1 MTCNSYTS
9 FNYYF
14 LGNENDIKEKAIIND
29 FNIDY
34 LELNK
39 LPINYIESNKSMN
52 LNKNIESLY
61 KEINNKSNNY
71 NKYNIFPITII
82 LIIFYIFIFLTFLK
96 IIQYNYPNY
105 YIYILVIILGILL
118 LFSSMWFLYINS
130 SLS

>member
-1 MTCNSYTS
+1 MTCNSYNS

-34 LELNK
+34 LELNA
-39 LPINYIESNKSMN
+39 LPISYKNSNTVISDYMKP
-52 LNKNIESLY
+52 LY

-96 IIQYNYPNY
+96 IVQYKYSTY

-130 SLS
+130 SML